1 MSEGAQKKAGEQRKL
16 KLLIKRA
23 LLMKYFVTFLYSD
36 FDHLVELTLLIRSQ
50 VIGLRFP
57 LDSIS
62 MTARISFYFYLW
74 HIEFYDR

>member
-36 FDHLVELTLLIRSQ
+36 FDHLVELTLLILSHGNW
-50 VIGLRFP
+50 IA
-57 LDSIS
+57 IS
-62 MTARISFYFYLW
+62 SGFNLN
-74 HIEFYDR
+74 DC